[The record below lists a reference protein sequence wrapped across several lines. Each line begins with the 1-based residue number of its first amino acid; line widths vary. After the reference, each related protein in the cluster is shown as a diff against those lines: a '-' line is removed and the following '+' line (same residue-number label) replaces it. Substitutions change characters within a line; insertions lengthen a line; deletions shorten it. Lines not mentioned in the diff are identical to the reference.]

1 MVLRHV
7 RLLSFFSVA
16 EIPLN
21 RKVTGVTGE
30 DEEIAVRRSE
40 LRFS

>member
-1 MVLRHV
+1 MSGSFASSVLLRYG
-7 RLLSFFSVA
+7 L
-16 EIPLN
+16 IG
-21 RKVTGVTGE
+21 KVTGVTVE